1 MSLHIYTGSSGSGK
15 SHLIYTQIIRQSMKR
30 PTDRFLVIV
39 PEQYS
44 MQTQKQ
50 LVRLH
55 PRHGILNIDVLS
67 FARLAYRVFA
77 EVGERSQLLEEIGKS
92 FVLQKIALDH
102 KEDMSVLGT
111 NLSKPG
117 NIAEMKSMISELLL
131 YGIRADMLSQN
142 SEKQQ
147 GTSLLDRK
155 LHDIQVVYNAF
166 ESYLAN
172 RYMTAEEVPDVLAR
186 VAGKSEI
193 LRDAIYIKKS
203 LLSLFL

>member
-15 SHLIYTQIIRQSMKR
+15 SHLIYTQIIRQSMEH

-44 MQTQKQ
+44 MQTQKE

-102 KEDMSVLGT
+102 K
-111 NLSKPG
+111 
-117 NIAEMKSMISELLL
+117 
-131 YGIRADMLSQN
+131 
-142 SEKQQ
+142 
-147 GTSLLDRK
+147 
-155 LHDIQVVYNAF
+155 
-166 ESYLAN
+166 
-172 RYMTAEEVPDVLAR
+172 
-186 VAGKSEI
+186 
-193 LRDAIYIKKS
+193 
-203 LLSLFL
+203 

>member
-15 SHLIYTQIIRQSMKR
+15 SHQIYTQIIRQSMER

-44 MQTQKQ
+44 MQTQKE

-155 LHDIQVVYNAF
+155 LHDI
-166 ESYLAN
+166 
-172 RYMTAEEVPDVLAR
+172 
-186 VAGKSEI
+186 
-193 LRDAIYIKKS
+193 
-203 LLSLFL
+203 

>member
-15 SHLIYTQIIRQSMKR
+15 SHLIYTQIIRQSMER

-102 KEDMSVLGT
+102 KEDMSIQENSKVHPSST
-111 NLSKPG
+111 ANSMTFRSSIMPLSP
-117 NIAEMKSMISELLL
+117 
-131 YGIRADMLSQN
+131 
-142 SEKQQ
+142 
-147 GTSLLDRK
+147 
-155 LHDIQVVYNAF
+155 
-166 ESYLAN
+166 
-172 RYMTAEEVPDVLAR
+172 
-186 VAGKSEI
+186 I
-193 LRDAIYIKKS
+193 LRIGI
-203 LLSLFL
+203 